1 MALDPRSAAEPTGDP
16 SASPLKRGFGA
27 LIGAAAGALI
37 VAGGLLS
44 IAALEGVP
52 VTALSTSLRL
62 AVAGSAGALWIS
74 IAGLYLLARL
84 AMRRRA
90 KRHGV
95 EAGSGFSRYRRNLV
109 LSTDP
114 AAALAQARAALLAL
128 PQGSDLDGGD
138 ETAGEVVG
146 QTGASE
152 RSFGETIRIRV
163 GRTTAGRARIEI
175 ESRPATWQLFDGAIN
190 AENVAQIAR
199 YLEARAAPGAGPE
212 AAPGKAPGGPATE
225 LTTSD
230 WFALAYLAVVVGYTG
245 LLIGLNELWPAS
257 FAAWAGWLQAVP
269 LDPRRL
275 LGEACPPGVLAAG
288 GSIIPYLNL
297 IIVPT
302 LFAYT
307 AYNTLEFRA
316 KRDRMETLNW
326 MLCIGSLVF
335 LPIMVLMDCFP
346 SWSEGLSGGELAL
359 IKFIYGHSIGG
370 ALYALV
376 LVIFTNGVSLLPAMV
391 LAKIFGS
398 KPKS

>member
-1 MALDPRSAAEPTGDP
+1 M
-16 SASPLKRGFGA
+16 
-27 LIGAAAGALI
+27 
-37 VAGGLLS
+37 
-44 IAALEGVP
+44 
-52 VTALSTSLRL
+52 
-62 AVAGSAGALWIS
+62 
-74 IAGLYLLARL
+74 
-84 AMRRRA
+84 
-90 KRHGV
+90 
-95 EAGSGFSRYRRNLV
+95 
-109 LSTDP
+109 
-114 AAALAQARAALLAL
+114 
-128 PQGSDLDGGD
+128 
-138 ETAGEVVG
+138 
-146 QTGASE
+146 
-152 RSFGETIRIRV
+152 
-163 GRTTAGRARIEI
+163 
-175 ESRPATWQLFDGAIN
+175 
-190 AENVAQIAR
+190 
-199 YLEARAAPGAGPE
+199 
-212 AAPGKAPGGPATE
+212 
-225 LTTSD
+225 
-230 WFALAYLAVVVGYTG
+230 GYTG

-257 FAAWAGWLQAVP
+257 FLALAGWLEAVP

-275 LGEACPPGVLAAG
+275 LGEACPSGDPAAG
-288 GSIIPYLNL
+288 RSIIPYLNL

-359 IKFIYGHSIGG
+359 IKFIYGHSLGG